1 MPIKSPQA
9 DRENLYRIFTV
20 AESAD
25 STLSKIE
32 RQINANLVDFLQ
44 QHIVSNAKDLA
55 ELEADF
61 VETRLPEDPVF
72 VSEQAEYLL
81 NQVVAHSVH
90 TASPT
95 FIGHMTSALPNFM
108 LSLSKI
114 MIALNQNLVKIETSK
129 VFTPLERQVIGMLHR
144 LIFQKSTSFYQRYLH
159 DSESSLGV
167 VCSGGTLANV
177 MALWVARNR
186 AFAKTEQF
194 AGIAEAGL
202 YRALKHYGYE
212 GVAIL
217 VSKRGHYSLSKAAD
231 VLGVGRQDFY
241 AIAVDQQ
248 HKIQLPALRAQCEVL
263 QQSRIKILAIVGVAG
278 SSETGSVDPLTE
290 MAAVA
295 QQYNAHFHVDAAWG
309 GPTLFSSTHQQ
320 LLRGIELADSV
331 TLDAHKQMYVPMG
344 AGMVFFKDPRYVSSI
359 QHHAQYIVRK
369 ASKDLGR
376 YSLEGSRPGMALLVQ
391 SGLKIMGRKGYEVL
405 IDLGIEKARVFAE
418 MIRTSADFQL
428 ISAPE
433 LNLLT
438 YRYVPAD
445 VYQLMQQK
453 KLQYSSPLN
462 ALLNR
467 ITKQIQKIQRAR
479 GKSFVSRTK
488 LGMDGREDCPV
499 IVFRVVLANPL
510 TTEAMLTAILQ
521 EQRDMANEAFLQPV
535 IQQLRQMAQNT
546 GYAKDQESDDALPS
560 HD

>member
-32 RQINANLVDFLQ
+32 RQISSNLSGFLQ

-61 VETRLPEDPVF
+61 VDTDLPEEPIF
-72 VSEQAEYLL
+72 VSQQADYLL

-144 LIFQKSTSFYQRYLH
+144 LIFQKASSFYQRTLH
-159 DSESSLGV
+159 DSESSLGAF
-167 VCSGGTLANV
+167 CSGGTLANV
-177 MALWVARNR
+177 TALWVARNR
-186 AFAKTEQF
+186 AFPKTDTF
-194 AGIAEAGL
+194 PGIGQAGL

-217 VSKRGHYSLSKAAD
+217 VSRRGHYSLSKTAD
-231 VLGVGRQDFY
+231 VLGIGRQDFY
-241 AIAVDQQ
+241 AIAVDAQ
-248 HKIQLPALRAQCEVL
+248 HKIQIELLRQQCEKL
-263 QQSRIKILAIVGVAG
+263 QQQRIKVVAIVGVAG

-290 MAAVA
+290 MAAIAKQFDV
-295 QQYNAHFHVDAAWG
+295 HFHVDAAWG
-309 GPTLFSSTHQQ
+309 GPTLFSQTYRH
-320 LLRGIELADSV
+320 LLRGIEQADSV
-331 TLDAHKQMYVPMG
+331 TLDAHKQLYVPMG
-344 AGMVFFKDPRYVSSI
+344 AGMVFFKDPRYAASI

-369 ASKDLGR
+369 GSKDLGR
-376 YSLEGSRPGMALLVQ
+376 YSLEGSRPGMAMLVQ

-405 IDLGIEKARVFAE
+405 IDVGLEKAKRFAK
-418 MIRTSADFQL
+418 MIDSCDDFQL

-453 KLQYSSPLN
+453 KLQHHTELN
-462 ALLNR
+462 AALNR
-467 ITKQIQKIQRAR
+467 ITKQLQKTQRAR

-488 LGMDGREDCPV
+488 FGVDGDEACPV

-510 TTEAMLTAILQ
+510 TTEEMLEAILQ
-521 EQRDMANEAFLQPV
+521 EQRDIAQEDFLVPA
-535 IQQLRQMAQNT
+535 IHALRAIAQ
-546 GYAKDQESDDALPS
+546 AA
-560 HD
+560 